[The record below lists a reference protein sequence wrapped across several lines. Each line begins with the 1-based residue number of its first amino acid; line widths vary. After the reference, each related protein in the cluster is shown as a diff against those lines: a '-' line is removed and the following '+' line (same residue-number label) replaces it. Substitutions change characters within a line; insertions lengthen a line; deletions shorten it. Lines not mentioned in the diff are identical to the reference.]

1 MGASD
6 FRILRFAP
14 SYLRA
19 VVRLLRTAPRNGKAC
34 GPST

>member
-1 MGASD
+1 MGTSD

-19 VVRLLRTAPRNGKAC
+19 LIRLLRRAPQRR
-34 GPST
+34 P